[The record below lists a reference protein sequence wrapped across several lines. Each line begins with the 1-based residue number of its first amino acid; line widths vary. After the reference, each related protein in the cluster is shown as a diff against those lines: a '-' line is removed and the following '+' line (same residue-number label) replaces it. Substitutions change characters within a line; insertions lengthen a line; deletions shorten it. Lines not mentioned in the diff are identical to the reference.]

1 MVDNP
6 PVQQVKQLGTF
17 RVKVSL
23 VTVFLLK
30 RGMLKKSAVFARAK
44 GSSIGMCAW
53 SCNGKIAW
61 KNEVVDALTFQAE
74 MLCNASSLFI
84 MIWGASWAR
93 ASTSYN
99 PKLNI
104 GIWRRRTI
112 LLGQLTK
119 DGIDLR
125 TTISEDHLHI
135 THILLTFIFT
145 FPMSLKERLEN
156 LSFVNKGLCLNSKLR
171 GLLGT

>member
-6 PVQQVKQLGTF
+6 PVQQVKTLGIF

-84 MIWGASWAR
+84 MIWGASRAR

-112 LLGQLTK
+112 LRVLQDGEDQCLT
-119 DGIDLR
+119 R
-125 TTISEDHLHI
+125 H
-135 THILLTFIFT
+135 
-145 FPMSLKERLEN
+145 PAERQT
-156 LSFVNKGLCLNSKLR
+156 R
-171 GLLGT
+171 GSSNQCRIPAL